1 MINYIHN
8 FSDFINERLETVK
21 RKYTETY
28 PAKNISTYAP
38 VREKILSF
46 VKENSGVTHEA
57 LMEFISSMNEEIGSI
72 TTRKWLNNNTEYFK
86 ISETKEGVKTYKL
99 SATGERV
106 HKKMQEINNA

>member
-1 MINYIHN
+1 MIKHIYN

-46 VKENSGVTHEA
+46 VKENSGVTHEE

-86 ISETKEGVKTYKL
+86 ISKTKEGLKTYTL
-99 SATGERV
+99 SSTGEKV